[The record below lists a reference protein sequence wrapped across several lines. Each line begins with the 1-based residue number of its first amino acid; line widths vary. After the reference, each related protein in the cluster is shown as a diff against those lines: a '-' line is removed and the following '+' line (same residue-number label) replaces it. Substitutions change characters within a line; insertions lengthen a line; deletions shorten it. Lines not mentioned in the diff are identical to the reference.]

1 MIALQLGRSLLYLLA
16 MTLASGRGEHRA
28 VHLLAVKI
36 VDAILDG
43 ARDRGRDKTL
53 RPVIDQQQRTT
64 PLTRAR
70 LRQTSRSFAQM
81 AA

>member
-1 MIALQLGRSLLYLLA
+1 VLTYLLA
-16 MTLASGRGEHRA
+16 MTLATGRGEHRA
-28 VHLLAVKI
+28 VRPLAAKI

-53 RPVIDQQQRTT
+53 RPVLDQQQRIC
-64 PLTRAR
+64 PLTRTR
-70 LRQTSRSFAQM
+70 PRRTGRSFGKM

>member
-1 MIALQLGRSLLYLLA
+1 

-28 VHLLAVKI
+28 TRIFAAKI
-36 VDAILDG
+36 AEAILDG
-43 ARDRGRDKTL
+43 ARDRGRDKNL
-53 RPVIDQQQRTT
+53 RPVIDQQQRSG

-70 LRQTSRSFAQM
+70 LRRTTHSFGKM

>member
-1 MIALQLGRSLLYLLA
+1 
-16 MTLASGRGEHRA
+16 MTLARGRGDHRA
-28 VHLLAVKI
+28 VRPLAEKI

-43 ARDRGRDKTL
+43 ARDRGRDKNP
-53 RPVIDQQQRTT
+53 RSVVDQQQRTT

-70 LRQTSRSFAQM
+70 PRRTARFLGQM